1 MIYNTDAMEQMKNPL
16 SPVKMVRESY
26 SRWLQKN
33 ITEVQV
39 QFKDEEP
46 AWIPLS
52 TYEAIPGINLA
63 SEESRYWNGELEGE
77 EFEKALQKY
86 GYEYTQIPSRY

>member
-1 MIYNTDAMEQMKNPL
+1 MIHNTDAMRQMNNPI

-26 SRWLQKN
+26 SKWLQKN

-46 AWIPLS
+46 AWIPYPTL
-52 TYEAIPGINLA
+52 
-63 SEESRYWNGELEGE
+63 
-77 EFEKALQKY
+77 
-86 GYEYTQIPSRY
+86 